1 MHTLILGSV
10 SDEDIMIFKGPT
22 ILNGAERAEILR
34 AVKWGDEVIPDAPYE
49 PTEEILD

>member
-1 MHTLILGSV
+1 MV
-10 SDEDIMIFKGPT
+10 FKGPT
-22 ILNGAERAEILR
+22 ILNSAERAEILR